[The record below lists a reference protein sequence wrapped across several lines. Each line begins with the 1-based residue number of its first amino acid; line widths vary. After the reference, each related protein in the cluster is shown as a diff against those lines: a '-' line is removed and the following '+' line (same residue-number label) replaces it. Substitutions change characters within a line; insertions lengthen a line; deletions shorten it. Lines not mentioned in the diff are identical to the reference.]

1 MRAPQSRRAL
11 RLASALVAA
20 GLCLSASPQALA
32 ADDSGSAMK
41 LTSAEAETLAA
52 HVGLDPYADA
62 TGTVSPK
69 SDDAPKPADDGTG
82 TDTGSGSGSGS
93 GTDTGSGSQLDGA
106 STDVDPTTK
115 VTLTGASTLE
125 GVRGMGATVPVGKN
139 GDYFT
144 VNSMGYVQRHTADGS
159 EVWAR
164 TSSSF
169 YTDWQVKPTQV
180 WRAEPYPAQIL
191 MGYNAV
197 SPFSANSDNGYS
209 TGDLTGDGVPDVVFS
224 AQVGTTPYPRP
235 FTSPGSSLT
244 TGTFVTVLDGKTGRT
259 VWSKLYNR
267 ASMVK
272 IVDGA
277 LLVADAPRMSGDSK
291 VPAAATMTLTGIRF
305 SSADGVLTPARTWT
319 YDTGEARKGNWGDIQ
334 DLGKGKVAL
343 TWNLA
348 KAAGV
353 DARGRT
359 LVLDTADGSV
369 DWQTDS
375 VLYGRQLRVDA
386 GRKRIVALEQR
397 DATDAVRY
405 EVASYD
411 LRTGHRATL
420 ETRDNVLPTALTV
433 GDLTAKDG
441 DEYAV
446 AESSLDEGYWVNAST
461 VRVLDG
467 TDPDTLLW
475 SSTVKRDAD
484 NSKDA
489 ASVWRL
495 QVADGKLVTSAQDD
509 REINGANN
517 PGGGRYAS
525 LTVYS
530 AKGDIKWQ
538 QKGVAAAPMYQ
549 DVFSD
554 DRGTHVRVV
563 DQAENIRTFKLG
575 SGKAEDVTPLMGDI
589 AYAKATDLDKDGKK
603 DVVMAGSSDGVWAYS
618 GPSLVGGKP
627 EKLWQATV
635 PGAVHDIETGDVDG
649 DGRPEIVVAADTAV
663 VVLDGRTGKT
673 LATIEGG
680 AGQYVRSAE
689 LADLNGDGELDILV
703 PTDALRAYHGDGHAL
718 WTYSAP
724 KSAGD
729 VRFTDPSV
737 NDGKVY
743 AAYASL
749 NAYQR
754 TDAVTDA
761 VALDAKNGRV
771 RWDVAP
777 KAPAEAV
784 GGVGT
789 ATPNDG
795 ILASEDI
802 PYADGHAVVYQWNV
816 TAPLEINGAES
827 LSPRNYFEI
836 RDGRTGEVL
845 HSGYAGGLWTHFSY
859 FTDKGVLYEG
869 GTASFRR
876 YEADGVD
883 SKAGVLPQSYGGG
896 FLTGPGG
903 RKLLVAGV
911 EGGLYLWDPSIF
923 ESADTWANG
932 VGSATLMGARDYL
945 AADLDGDGVDEALS
959 LTGDYTGVDRTAEE
973 FGGRYYL
980 PNNAIH
986 QVTTYKLS

>member
-1 MRAPQSRRAL
+1 MSAPQSRRAL

-20 GLCLSASPQALA
+20 GLCLTAAPQALA

-41 LTSAEAETLAA
+41 LTSTEAASLTDRVAI
-52 HVGLDPYADA
+52 DPYGATADDSA
-62 TGTVSPK
+62 VSPK
-69 SDDAPKPADDGTG
+69 SEETSAALDAAKSAE
-82 TDTGSGSGSGS
+82 SGSGLDDSSTAGS
-93 GTDTGSGSQLDGA
+93 SADA
-106 STDVDPTTK
+106 VDPKTK
-115 VTLTGASTLE
+115 VTLTAGSTLE
-125 GVRGMGATVPVGKN
+125 GVRGMGATVPVGRN

-144 VNSMGYVQRHTADGS
+144 FNSMGYVQRHTADGGETWS
-159 EVWAR
+159 R

-169 YTDWQVKPTQV
+169 FTDWQVKPTQP
-180 WRAEPYPAQIL
+180 WRIEPYPAQIL

-244 TGTFVTVLDGKTGRT
+244 TGTFVTVLDGRTGKTM
-259 VWSKLYNR
+259 WSKLYNR

-272 IVDGA
+272 IVDGT

-305 SSADGVLTPARTWT
+305 SSAEGVLTPATTWT
-319 YDTGEARKGNWGDIQ
+319 YDTGEARKANWGDIQ
-334 DLGKGKVAL
+334 DLGKGKVAVS
-343 TWNLA
+343 WNLA
-348 KAAGV
+348 KATGV

-369 DWQTDS
+369 TWQTDS
-375 VLYGRQLRVDA
+375 MLYGRQLRVDA
-386 GRKRIVALEQR
+386 GRGRIVALEQQ
-397 DATDAVRY
+397 DSTDAVHY

-411 LRTGHRATL
+411 LKTGHRATL
-420 ETRDNVLPTALTV
+420 EGRDNVLPTALTV
-433 GDLTAKDG
+433 GDLTARAG

-446 AESSLDEGYWVNAST
+446 AESSLDADYYVNAST

-467 TDPDTLLW
+467 TDPDKLLW
-475 SSTVKRDAD
+475 SSTVKRDAA

-489 ASVWRL
+489 ASIWRL
-495 QVADGKLVTSAQDD
+495 QMAGGKLVTSAQDD
-509 REINGANN
+509 REINGAGN

-525 LTVYS
+525 LTVYN
-530 AKGDIKWQ
+530 AKGVVSWQ
-538 QKGVAAAPMYQ
+538 NKGVAAAPMYQ

-554 DRGTHVRVV
+554 AAGTHVRIV

-575 SGKAEDVTPLMGDI
+575 NGKAEGVTPLLADI
-589 AYAKATDLDKDGKK
+589 GYAKAADLDKDGRN
-603 DVVMAGSSDGVWAYS
+603 DVVMAGSSDGVWAYA

-635 PGAVHDIETGDVDG
+635 PGAVHDVETGDVNG
-649 DGRPEIVVAADTAV
+649 DGKPEVVVAADTAV
-663 VVLDGRTGKT
+663 VVLNGRTGKT

-680 AGQYVRSAE
+680 EGQYVRSAKP
-689 LADLNGDGELDILV
+689 ADLDGDGELDILV
-703 PTDALRAYHGDGHAL
+703 PTDALRAYHGDGRAL

-724 KSAGD
+724 SSAGD

-749 NAYQR
+749 HAY
-754 TDAVTDA
+754 DLDSPVTDA
-761 VALDAKNGRV
+761 VALNAKNGKV
-771 RWDVAP
+771 RWDLAP
-777 KAPAEAV
+777 KAPADAV
-784 GGVGT
+784 GPVRT

-795 ILASEDI
+795 ILASKEI
-802 PYADGHAVVYQWNV
+802 PYADGHAVVYQWNL
-816 TAPLEINGAES
+816 TAPININGAES

-845 HSGYAGGLWTHFSY
+845 HSGYDGGLWTHFSY
-859 FTDKGVLYEG
+859 WAEDGALYEG
-869 GTASFRR
+869 GTAAFRR
-876 YEADGVD
+876 YEADGKD
-883 SKAGVLPQSYGGG
+883 SKAGVVAQSYGGG
-896 FLTGPGG
+896 FMAGPGG
-903 RKLLVAGV
+903 RRLLVAGV
-911 EGGLYLWDPSIF
+911 DGGLQMWDPSIF
-923 ESADTWANG
+923 DSSDTWSGA
-932 VGSATLMGARDYL
+932 VGNVTLMGARNYL
-945 AADLDGDGVDEALS
+945 AADLDGDGVDEVLS
-959 LTGDYTGVDRTAEE
+959 LAGDDNGFDRTAEE
-973 FGGRYYL
+973 FGGRYYI

-986 QVTTYKLS
+986 QVATYKLS